1 MQELL
6 NESLRLW
13 LFNPVTAKLLT
24 LLLGL
29 AVIVVVVKLLHRN
42 IALFVAQNTT
52 RYQLRK
58 LVNFAAYFISAFLIT
73 VVLSERLNGF
83 TIAFGAA
90 GAGIAFALQ
99 EVVVSVAGW
108 VALTFSVYYRVGDR
122 VRLGGIMGD
131 VIDIGMLR
139 TTIMQIGDWVEA
151 DQYNGA
157 IVRISNSFVLKE
169 PVYNY
174 SIDFPFLWD
183 EVQLPIKYGSDRQ
196 LARQII
202 INTAEEVVGEYA
214 NKAQRAWTPMT
225 QKYLVESAN
234 VRPLVTMVAN
244 ENWMAFTLR
253 YVVDYRVRRST
264 KDKLFSRLLEE
275 FERSGQI
282 DFGRR

>member
-6 NESLRLW
+6 NEALKLW
-13 LFNPVTAKLLT
+13 LFNPVITKLLI

-29 AVIVVVVKLLHRN
+29 TGIVIAVKLLHRN
-42 IALFVAQNTT
+42 IALFVDQNTT

-58 LVNFAAYFISAFLIT
+58 LVNFVAYFLTAFMIT
-73 VVLSERLNGF
+73 LVFSDRLGGF
-83 TIAFGAA
+83 TVAFGMA

-99 EVVVSVAGW
+99 EVIASVAGW

-122 VRLGGIMGD
+122 IRLGGISGD

-139 TTIMQIGDWVEA
+139 TTLMQIGDWVEA

-157 IVRISNSFVLKE
+157 IVRVSNSFVFKE

-183 EVQLPIKYGSDRQ
+183 EIMLPVKYGSDYQ
-196 LARQII
+196 LAREII
-202 INTAEEVVGEYA
+202 KDTAGEVVGEYA
-214 NKAQRAWTPMT
+214 IKAQQAWVPMT

-234 VRPLVTMVAN
+234 VMPMVTMVAN

-253 YVVDYRVRRST
+253 YVIDYRLRRST
-264 KDKLFSRLLEE
+264 KDKLFTRLLTE
-275 FERSGQI
+275 FESSGRI
-282 DFGRR
+282 DLGRR